1 MSNMFATAA
10 RTSLRNTINR
20 RALST
25 TATLR
30 GSAAGPWSDPLPTD
44 RPVHKYLIVAE
55 DAASGSSTDSG
66 KSSLQRRLSVR
77 PQHLQEAKLGKASG
91 RIALGGG
98 LLSTD
103 FADLATGQDPTQTL
117 IGSVFVVQ
125 GENIEDVRHRLQQ
138 DVYFSAGVFDPS
150 KVKIFPFLQASL
162 GAENQQKE
170 IITEESTTTKV
181 RTTTDAENPSL
192 SELREK
198 EMGKWKVAAERT
210 LGWLRDGGGRQ
221 TLA

>member
-1 MSNMFATAA
+1 MLGPLA
-10 RTSLRNTINR
+10 RTTAPALSAR

-25 TATLR
+25 TATIR
-30 GSAAGPWSDPLPTD
+30 FASPSGGPWSDPLPTD

-55 DAASGSSTDSG
+55 DAAGNRGGS
-66 KSSLQRRLSVR
+66 SSLQRRLSVR

-91 RIALGGG
+91 RITLGGG

-103 FADLATGQDPTQTL
+103 HADLAQSGLDPTQTL

-138 DVYFSAGVFDPS
+138 DVYFSSGVFDPS

-162 GAENQQKE
+162 LAEEQ
-170 IITEESTTTKV
+170 ITTESSTTTK
-181 RTTTDAENPSL
+181 TTTTKTTQPEASL
-192 SELREK
+192 SQLREQ
-198 EMGKWKVAAERT
+198 EMGKWKEAAERT

-221 TLA
+221 NLA